1 MRIKSLKVEDFF
13 ILKDFKIGF
22 NDNLSV
28 LIGENGSGKS
38 TILELIA
45 DIFGHLHKF
54 FILNDKTAEFVEN
67 YEIEYDFEKDNV
79 LYTIEIHSRQY
90 VDNRSCTFVP
100 QIWVNGKELSI
111 AQIEKNYDGMKTF
124 LPAKIILGY
133 AGISDHLKVLSEHFE
148 EKYIKEITKVNN
160 QYSLSPLNLPKE
172 RPFIYIKPEHLSML
186 IVSLIIS
193 EDKQDVDFLSEY
205 LGINKN
211 ECRVS
216 IVLKKPFWTKK
227 PKEKWW
233 GAFGNVALQFLQ
245 AMDISADKEDWDKEK
260 NNILT
265 YHFNGTLN
273 LEMAFA
279 DLNAYSKDIAFTIF
293 DTLLYNDLLSEIK
306 ITWDLDNGDE
316 MSLDRLSEG
325 QKQIVLTQGVNMVFG
340 EEEKHLLYLYDEP
353 DVFLHPKW
361 QQKFVDNVRRS
372 LDRTSMAII
381 TSHSPNIVSDLK
393 NNNLHLLRNG
403 KVVTKALKYYGKTV
417 ESILGDYFGLGSTRS
432 NDVSKIIESLWEMIQ
447 EGKYKE
453 EIFKDKMKELESIIG
468 PDDFEIMA
476 MNRDI
481 LRKEY
486 EKNK

>member
-13 ILKDFKIGF
+13 ILKDFKIDF
-22 NDNLSV
+22 NNNLSV

-67 YEIEYDFEKDNV
+67 YEIVYDFEKDNE

-90 VDNRSCTFVP
+90 VDNHSCTFVP
-100 QIWVNGKELSI
+100 QIWVDGKELSV
-111 AQIEKNYDGMKTF
+111 AQIERQYGGIEIF
-124 LPAKIILGY
+124 LPSKTILGY
-133 AGISDHLKVLSEHFE
+133 AGISEHLKLLSQHFE
-148 EKYIKEITKVNN
+148 EKYKNEIIKANN
-160 QYSLSPLNLPKE
+160 QYSLSPLKLPQN
-172 RPFIYIKPEHLSML
+172 RPFIYIRPEHLSML
-186 IVSLIIS
+186 VLSLFFS
-193 EDKQDVDFLSEY
+193 DNKQDKDFLTEY
-205 LGINKN
+205 LKIDKDS
-211 ECRVS
+211 CQVALVFKRPS
-216 IVLKKPFWTKK
+216 WTKK
-227 PKEKWW
+227 KDEKWW
-233 GAFGNVALQFLQ
+233 GISGNVALQFFQ
-245 AMDISADKEDWDKEK
+245 TIDFYADNEEKAED
-260 NNILT
+260 NSLLT
-265 YHFNGTLN
+265 YQFDGTIN
-273 LEMAFA
+273 LEGAFS
-279 DLNAYSKDIAFTIF
+279 DLNAYRKDISFTIL
-293 DTLLYNDLLSEIK
+293 DTLLYDDLLSEIN
-306 ITWDLDNGDE
+306 ISWNLDDGDE

-325 QKQIVLTQGVNMVFG
+325 QKQIVLTQGVNMIFG
-340 EEEKHLLYLYDEP
+340 EDEKNLLYLYDEP

-372 LDRTSMAII
+372 IDQTSMVII

-393 NNNLHLLRNG
+393 NKNLHLLRNG
-403 KVVTKALKYYGKTV
+403 KVITKALKYYGKTV

-447 EGKYKE
+447 EDKYKE
-453 EIFKDKMKELESIIG
+453 AIFKDKMEELESIIG
-468 PDDFEIMA
+468 SDDSEILA